1 MRIRAEW
8 NQLRAVIMHRP
19 GVEIE
24 YAMLAPKPF
33 LFERSFRTSRA
44 VEEHIGLERT
54 LHDNGVKV
62 SILKDEIVRRA
73 NDSSEFRR
81 GLEERVEQN
90 AMFYGEIAH
99 TELARKDFFR
109 NIHGLDAENLFHFLT
124 LEPSVDL
131 KKTESLQYPTIYSNI
146 PLANL
151 YFMRDQQIVSSDGV
165 VIGSMRSLQRRKET
179 EITDFFFSQVF
190 GNGAVKRVSEGFL
203 EGGDYMPAGDFAM
216 FGIGPRTDL
225 AGVMSALNTGNVV
238 FDEYCIVENPVYEF
252 MEGTTRDPMINMH
265 LDTYFNLAGEGL
277 AVGSISLLSRAKA
290 TIYARNGSSVEKISE
305 TTFLDYLKTKGYNII
320 DLSIKE
326 QLSYSSNFLTISDR
340 KIVAVN
346 SSEVL
351 KRLVS
356 SGVFSDGV
364 LNAMRS
370 DSTDEKNAF
379 PNGKRARDYG
389 LDVIQVDLSELTG
402 GYGGAHCMT
411 AAVKRG

>member
-8 NQLRAVIMHRP
+8 NQLRSVIMHRP

-190 GNGAVKRVSEGFL
+190 R
-203 EGGDYMPAGDFAM
+203 
-216 FGIGPRTDL
+216 
-225 AGVMSALNTGNVV
+225 
-238 FDEYCIVENPVYEF
+238 
-252 MEGTTRDPMINMH
+252 
-265 LDTYFNLAGEGL
+265 
-277 AVGSISLLSRAKA
+277 
-290 TIYARNGSSVEKISE
+290 
-305 TTFLDYLKTKGYNII
+305 
-320 DLSIKE
+320 
-326 QLSYSSNFLTISDR
+326 
-340 KIVAVN
+340 
-346 SSEVL
+346 
-351 KRLVS
+351 
-356 SGVFSDGV
+356 
-364 LNAMRS
+364 
-370 DSTDEKNAF
+370 
-379 PNGKRARDYG
+379 
-389 LDVIQVDLSELTG
+389 
-402 GYGGAHCMT
+402 
-411 AAVKRG
+411 